1 MNFGEA
7 AAKGR
12 NVLSGH
18 INVGEHHVH
27 LHRAGSNT
35 NDFFYYQG
43 INMFL
48 VCFDKINYEA
58 IFET

>member
-35 NDFFYYQG
+35 NDFFLLSRYKHVFG
-43 INMFL
+43 MFR
-48 VCFDKINYEA
+48 
-58 IFET
+58 